1 VTQPP
6 PSVPPELKYG
16 CVIVA
21 EMCDRNGIR
30 KTRPGI
36 VLTPTDRISAASPL
50 LVMAIT
56 TTFSEPPPPWHVPLP
71 WNPDP
76 RRVRTRLARR
86 SAAVVTWVDQLGVSD
101 VLAVRGEVPI
111 KVMREIEAQLTAWS
125 EQQTKGGGHS

>member
-1 VTQPP
+1 MTQP
-6 PSVPPELKYG
+6 SQNVPLELKYG

-21 EMCDRNGIR
+21 EMSDRNGIR

-36 VLTPTDRISAASPL
+36 VLTPTERISEASPL

-56 TTFSEPPPPWHVPLP
+56 TTFSEAPPPWHVPLP

-76 RRVRTRLARR
+76 GHVRTHLARR
-86 SAAVVTWVDQLGVSD
+86 SAAVVTWVGQLGVSD

-111 KVMREIEAQLTAWS
+111 RVMREIEAQLSAWS
-125 EQQTKGGGHS
+125 EQQTREGGH